1 MENVKKLKLGETGP
15 SFDQKFVS
23 SDNSD
28 QNAWNKVVK
37 LINAVKLD
45 RTRTLWRI
53 F

>member
-28 QNAWNKVVK
+28 QNAWNKVK
-37 LINAVKLD
+37 KCSN
-45 RTRTLWRI
+45 TGQN
-53 F
+53 